1 MHCIPIIVAVSVG
14 YLALWG
20 AMAGVCIGSLLL
32 LRTQWARRR
41 PMWRCVLLS
50 LAAHAIL
57 VGVAATIRFVG
68 MPPGAEQDKPV
79 RVTIVSMAPQPSIE
93 APDTPAATPEESLQ
107 PSDEPAVPEVV
118 EAPSEE
124 QVEEPTPAEEPL
136 TPPDLMPEPVPQPE
150 PTPQPVQEPQ
160 PSELAEQ
167 PVEKQPMPEAS
178 EPVETEPVV
187 AQAPVQEPAMPQP
200 TSTPTPPQPATEPL
214 PPAVPASLAE
224 RIKPDRL
231 QSVIEQGGSRETEHA
246 VGKALEWLAIAQSD
260 DGRWDASR
268 WQAGR
273 EMYVLGHNREGAG
286 GQADTAVTGLALLT
300 FLGAGHTHL
309 EGSYQHEVA
318 RGLVFLMRSQDNQGC
333 LAGGAAKY
341 ARTYCH
347 SMATFA
353 LAEAYALTKD
363 KRLEPTV
370 RRAVDYL
377 LWAENKSVG
386 GWRYVPHDRGDVS
399 QLGWVI
405 MALRSAELAGI
416 NVPDDTWA
424 RIESFL
430 ARVARGRHGGLA
442 AYQVQSDWSRAM
454 TAEAM
459 YCRQVLGV
467 PLKGAAQTEA
477 LNAIAAELPGDN
489 LTNYYYWYYA
499 ALALH
504 HAQNDGLAAQHTWN
518 RWNQRMK
525 RELLTAQVA
534 EGANA
539 GSWSPNTVWG
549 GYGGRVYTTAMAA
562 MCLEVYYRY
571 GSPAGGNSPWIASR
585 PRGETTQR

>member
-1 MHCIPIIVAVSVG
+1 MPTTPIIVAVSVG

-20 AMAGVCIGSLLL
+20 AMGVVCVGSLLL
-32 LRTQWARRR
+32 LRTEWARRR
-41 PMWRCVLLS
+41 PMWRCVLMS
-50 LAAHAIL
+50 LAAHAMLI
-57 VGVAATIRFVG
+57 GIAATIRFVG
-68 MPPGAEQDKPV
+68 MPPGAEKDKPV

-93 APDTPAATPEESLQ
+93 APDTPTSTPEVSEQ
-107 PSDEPAVPEVV
+107 PTEEPVPEVV

-124 QVEEPTPAEEPL
+124 PTEEPAPPEPEEPL
-136 TPPDLMPEPVPQPE
+136 TPPDLMPEPEPEPVVQPVQKPEPSEMAEEPVKPQAVAEVPEPAEPEQVAQQEPPQQAVPQP
-150 PTPQPVQEPQ
+150 TP
-160 PSELAEQ
+160 L
-167 PVEKQPMPEAS
+167 
-178 EPVETEPVV
+178 
-187 AQAPVQEPAMPQP
+187 PA
-200 TSTPTPPQPATEPL
+200 PPQPAPEPA

-231 QSVIEQGGSRETEHA
+231 QSVIEQGGSRETEQA
-246 VGKALEWLAIAQSD
+246 VGMALEWLADAQAA

-273 EMYVLGHNREGAG
+273 EMYVLGHNRLSAG
-286 GQADTAVTGLALLT
+286 SQADTAVSGLALLT

-309 EGSYQHEVA
+309 DGPYQHEVA
-318 RGLVFLMRSQDNQGC
+318 RGLAYLIRSQDNQGC
-333 LAGGAAKY
+333 LAGGATKY
-341 ARTYCH
+341 ARTYSH
-347 SMATFA
+347 SMSTFA

-363 KRLEPTV
+363 KRLEPSV

-377 LWAENKSVG
+377 LSTENKSVG
-386 GWRYVPHDRGDVS
+386 GWRYGPRDPGDVS
-399 QLGWVI
+399 QLGWII
-405 MALRSAELAGI
+405 MALRSAELAGVR
-416 NVPDDTWA
+416 VPDETWV
-424 RIESFL
+424 RVESFL
-430 ARVARGRHGGLA
+430 ARVARGRQGGLA
-442 AYQVQSDWSRAM
+442 AYNIQANWSRSM

-467 PLKGAAQTEA
+467 PLKGGAHTEA
-477 LNAIAAELPGDN
+477 LNALGSELPGDD

-504 HAQNDGLAAQHTWN
+504 HAQNDGLAAQHTWD

-525 RELLTAQVA
+525 RELIGAQVTD
-534 EGANA
+534 GANT

-571 GSPAGGNSPWIASR
+571 GSPGGGNSPWVASR
-585 PRGETTQR
+585 PRGESTQR